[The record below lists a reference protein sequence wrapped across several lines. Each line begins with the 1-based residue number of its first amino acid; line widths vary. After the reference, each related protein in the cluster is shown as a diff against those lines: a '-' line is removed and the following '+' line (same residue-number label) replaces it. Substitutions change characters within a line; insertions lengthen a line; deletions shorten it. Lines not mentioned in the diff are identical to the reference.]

1 MEASSSSY
9 ETLPAPSSSST
20 SDSHAHHL
28 PSNESLPQDKLGQ
41 DEIMTDDMKLAISA
55 LGLLRSEGGGAT
67 TTPHHSQTSQ
77 FPNHS
82 PALSSSQY
90 RSTSTA
96 STSTHSDQWG
106 TNTNSSLLS
115 GSETGTGTSSP
126 LTTTSIAPSDQGDY
140 FKRPGLD
147 GEYELEEGNEHDPK
161 FIERVSQL
169 PLVSGGLEWYERSK
183 ANSRVVKVSSIVIT
197 SPRWTS

>member
-1 MEASSSSY
+1 
-9 ETLPAPSSSST
+9 
-20 SDSHAHHL
+20 
-28 PSNESLPQDKLGQ
+28 
-41 DEIMTDDMKLAISA
+41 MTDDMKLAISA
-55 LGLLRSEGGGAT
+55 LGLLRNEGGGAT
-67 TTPHHSQTSQ
+67 TTPQHSQTSQ

-183 ANSRVVKVSSIVIT
+183 ANSRVVKVSSLVIT